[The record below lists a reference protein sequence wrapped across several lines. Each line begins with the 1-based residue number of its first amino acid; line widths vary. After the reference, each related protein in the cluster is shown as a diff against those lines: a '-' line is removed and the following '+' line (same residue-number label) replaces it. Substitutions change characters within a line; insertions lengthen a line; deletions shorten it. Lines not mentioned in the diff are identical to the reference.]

1 MKMTGSLIYSVDAHR
16 FADVHNMHL
25 LADHSNVGR
34 WIAVRLADGTSDG
47 VVYDHRR
54 EAVAHQLHESLC
66 AYVKINPK
74 VMSVQEAASV
84 LKFYRF
90 AYDSGHRVI
99 DPEGPELIMPI
110 TTQEL
115 HSQIRRLARR

>member
-1 MKMTGSLIYSVDAHR
+1 M
-16 FADVHNMHL
+16 ADPANIGHWV
-25 LADHSNVGR
+25 
-34 WIAVRLADGTSDG
+34 AVRLSDGGSDG

-66 AYVKINPK
+66 AYVQIHPGGMT
-74 VMSVQEAASV
+74 VAEAESV
-84 LKFYRF
+84 LKFYRY
-90 AYDSGHRVI
+90 AYDAGFRVT

-115 HSQIRRLARR
+115 GSQVARLQRSNK